1 MIKTY
6 LKAVIMIP
14 LNFKMC
20 FPGVPLSNNIIFHLF
35 MMCDLDGKILL
46 GEN

>member
-20 FPGVPLSNNIIFHLF
+20 FSGVPLCKNIIFHLF
-35 MMCDLDGKILL
+35 MMCDLDGKIPL
-46 GEN
+46 GKN